1 MASPPDPRAPGGAFP
16 FVLVIF
22 DCDGVLVDSEII
34 AADVLSRMLTEQ
46 GRATDPA
53 LVFERYLGQA
63 FQAVQDDFASST
75 GRALPGEFVAAY
87 RAALEAEFRARLQ
100 PIAGIRD
107 VLGFLQ
113 ARQCPFA
120 LASSS
125 SLPRIVQSLA
135 VTGLSAFFEGR
146 VFSSSM
152 VSRGKPAPD
161 LFLHV
166 AAALGA
172 DPGATLVVEDSPAGV
187 TAGKAA
193 GMTVWGFTGG
203 GHHAKFDGVGGLK
216 LAGADRIIPT
226 MAAFA
231 EGLT

>member
-1 MASPPDPRAPGGAFP
+1 MVDPSDPHATGGAFP
-16 FVLVIF
+16 FALVIF

-46 GRATDPA
+46 GRVTDPA
-53 LVFERYLGQA
+53 QVFERYLGQA
-63 FQAVQDDFASST
+63 FRVVQEDFAAAT
-75 GRALPGEFVAAY
+75 GRPLPPEFTTAY

-100 PIAGIRD
+100 PIEGIKD
-107 VLGFLQ
+107 VLGWLQ
-113 ARQCPFA
+113 ARGCPIA

-125 SLPRIVQSLA
+125 SLPRIAHSLA

-166 AAALGA
+166 AREIQAE
-172 DPGATLVVEDSPAGV
+172 PGATLVIEDSPAGV

-216 LAGADRIIPT
+216 QAGADRILAT
-226 MAAFA
+226 MADFA
-231 EGLT
+231 EGVT